1 MKIHLNRMINNNPYQ
16 NQQQKQAAMKQE
28 KQIRQDKVEISSA
41 AKEMQA
47 SNPVHKERI
56 DKVNQIKHQVET
68 GAYHVDT
75 DHVASKMRQFFR

>member
-1 MKIHLNRMINNNPYQ
+1 MINNNPYQ

-47 SNPVHKERI
+47 SKPIHKERI

-68 GAYHVDT
+68 GTYHVDT
-75 DHVASKMRQFFR
+75 DQVASKMRQFFR